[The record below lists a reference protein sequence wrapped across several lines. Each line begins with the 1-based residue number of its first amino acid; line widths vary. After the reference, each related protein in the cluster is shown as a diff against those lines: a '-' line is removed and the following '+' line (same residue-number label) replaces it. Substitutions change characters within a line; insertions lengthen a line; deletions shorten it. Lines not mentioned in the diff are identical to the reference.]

1 MRRRS
6 FTAQYLEPS
15 EILGEILFGLIM
27 VLTFT
32 LGAGLVVQEG
42 EDAVREM
49 LVAVVSCNVAWG
61 LIDAGMYIMTSLFDR
76 SRDVR
81 LWSAVKK
88 AGGEAQALSLIDEW
102 LEPQLGG
109 VASPAAR
116 ARLSADML
124 VQLRGAEPAA
134 AKVTRAD
141 LMGAAASFWL
151 VFLSVI
157 PAIAPFLLLDS
168 RHLALRVSNGLLLG
182 LLFLVGFR
190 WAAYTNGRPW
200 ITGLAML
207 ATGGVLV
214 AVAIA
219 LGG

>member
-1 MRRRS
+1 M
-6 FTAQYLEPS
+6 TANYLEPS

-32 LGAGLVVQEG
+32 LGAGLVVRES

-49 LVAVVSCNVAWG
+49 LVAVVSCNLAWG
-61 LIDAGMYIMTSLFDR
+61 LIDASMYIMTSLFDR
-76 SRDVR
+76 SRDLR

-88 AGGEAQALSLIDEW
+88 TADDEQALSLIGEW
-102 LEPQLGG
+102 LEPQLAG
-109 VASPAAR
+109 VTSAAAR
-116 ARLSADML
+116 TRLSEDMLARLRST
-124 VQLRGAEPAA
+124 EPEAA
-134 AKVTRAD
+134 RVTRAD
-141 LMGAAASFWL
+141 LLGAAASFWL

-157 PAIAPFLLLDS
+157 PAIAPFLILDS
-168 RHLALRVSNGLLLG
+168 RHLALRVSNGLLLA
-182 LLFLVGFR
+182 LLFLVGYR
-190 WAAYTNGRPW
+190 WAQFTNWRPW

-207 ATGGVLV
+207 AAGGVLV

>member
-88 AGGEAQALSLIDEW
+88 ASGDAQALSLIDEW

-141 LMGAAASFWL
+141 LLGAAASFWL